1 METPVLIA
9 LLVAMV
15 VAFFGW
21 QWFSRRRSSAGTGI
35 SKKGAPLAATAHT
48 AEKPL
53 APVVA
58 AAAAPPKQEAYP
70 EVVGQTEADLR
81 AKEPLQQQPPAASAV
96 GMQPPAGPPRPQ
108 PVSAD
113 GMGPANIEDNLR
125 HPEQAFH
132 QPGPKTGPAS
142 DIAAGRA
149 ATTSTPGFASM
160 GPEAPPMGAHQQ
172 GFVPEMA
179 QNGGTLFGGSV
190 FAYDGM
196 EPTSF
201 AAF

>member
-9 LLVAMV
+9 LLVAVV

-21 QWFSRRRSSAGTGI
+21 QWWSASSRRRGGHV
-35 SKKGAPLAATAHT
+35 GANKTVVPVATAPT
-48 AEKPL
+48 VEKPL

-58 AAAAPPKQEAYP
+58 APAAVAPPKAEVYP
-70 EVVGQTEADLR
+70 EVVGQTEGDLR
-81 AKEPLQQQPPAASAV
+81 AKEPLQKQPAAGA
-96 GMQPPAGPPRPQ
+96 PRPQ
-108 PVSAD
+108 PVTAD
-113 GMGPANIEDNLR
+113 GLGPAAIEDNLR

-132 QPGPKTGPAS
+132 QPGPKPGPAS
-142 DIAAGRA
+142 DVAAGRA

-160 GPEAPPMGAHQQ
+160 GQEAPPMGSHQQ

>member
-9 LLVAMV
+9 LLVAVV

-21 QWFSRRRSSAGTGI
+21 QWWSASSRRRGPAGGSGKTGP
-35 SKKGAPLAATAHT
+35 ALAATAST

-58 AAAAPPKQEAYP
+58 APAVAAAAAKQEAYP

-81 AKEPLQQQPPAASAV
+81 AKEPLQQQPPAGSV
-96 GMQPPAGPPRPQ
+96 RPQ
-108 PVSAD
+108 PVTAD
-113 GMGPANIEDNLR
+113 GMGPASIEDNLR

-132 QPGPKTGPAS
+132 QPGPKPGPAS
-142 DIAAGRA
+142 DVAAGRA
-149 ATTSTPGFASM
+149 SMTSTPGFASM
-160 GPEAPPMGAHQQ
+160 GPTEPPMGAHQQ
-172 GFVPEMA
+172 AFAPEMA

>member
-9 LLVAMV
+9 LLVAVV

-21 QWFSRRRSSAGTGI
+21 QWFSRRRGSTTAGSSGKTGP
-35 SKKGAPLAATAHT
+35 ALAATAST

-58 AAAAPPKQEAYP
+58 APAVAAAAAKQEAYP

-81 AKEPLQQQPPAASAV
+81 AKEPLQQQPPAGA
-96 GMQPPAGPPRPQ
+96 PRPQ
-108 PVSAD
+108 PVTAE
-113 GMGPANIEDNLR
+113 GLGPAAIEDNLR

-132 QPGPKTGPAS
+132 QPGPKPGPAS
-142 DIAAGRA
+142 DVAAGRA
-149 ATTSTPGFASM
+149 SMTSTPGFASM
-160 GPEAPPMGAHQQ
+160 GPTEPPMGAHQQ
-172 GFVPEMA
+172 AFAPEMA

-196 EPTSF
+196 EPVGF

>member
-9 LLVAMV
+9 LLVAVV

-21 QWFSRRRSSAGTGI
+21 QWVSRRRSSPGIGGSKAAGT
-35 SKKGAPLAATAHT
+35 PPVATAPT
-48 AEKPL
+48 IEKPL

-58 AAAAPPKQEAYP
+58 APAVAAATAKQEVYP

-81 AKEPLQQQPPAASAV
+81 AKEPLQKQPAAGV
-96 GMQPPAGPPRPQ
+96 PRPQ

-113 GMGPANIEDNLR
+113 GLGPAAIEDNLR

-132 QPGPKTGPAS
+132 QPGPKPGPAS
-142 DIAAGRA
+142 DVAAGRA
-149 ATTSTPGFASM
+149 AVASTPGFASM
-160 GPEAPPMGAHQQ
+160 GQEAPPMGAHQQ

-196 EPTSF
+196 EPQGFS
-201 AAF
+201 AF